1 MQFKNILEN
10 ILTSNFHF
18 DENESLQRYR
28 YALLNSILLSGIIIS
43 LSAGIY
49 RFIVGPTIMGIIDIL
64 LSSSFF
70 ALVLLLRKKKN
81 NYNIATTIAFIIT
94 LFIFTATIMVLGY
107 NQSKMVWFSVII
119 VSAYLVKGY
128 KFGLYTTA
136 VSIVL
141 LHILYFLPNINIY
154 LESKELAMST
164 AAYISI
170 ALFSAFAAKEQENS
184 IKSLKKSNQKIQNHQ
199 FELHQQ
205 LRTNPYTKLPNL
217 YALEEHLQT
226 APDKISLVILDI
238 DAFDTITSEFG
249 KAFSDQIIIQI
260 HKTLE
265 NFTTDHVKLFHLFTD
280 RFAFVLENYNNDQDI
295 NLAISIKSLFENLH
309 LNHYD
314 IDISITFSMGIAR
327 DNSEKIIIQANSA
340 LTDVK
345 LEGKNGYKLFDNGA
359 EYEKQQKNNI
369 YWAKRIKEII
379 LEDNLIVYYQPII
392 NNTTLQIE
400 KYECLVRAIDNNKI
414 VPPHFFLEV
423 AQNRGYL
430 KNITK
435 IIIDKSFRTFED
447 TDVDFSINLTQDD
460 LKDGDIVKFFK
471 YKIKQYNIDP
481 SRVFLEILESVT
493 SLQSKE
499 SEQIFKE
506 FKKIGFNISID
517 DFGTETSN
525 FSRILSLDADVIKI
539 DGSFIKNLDTD
550 ENSVKI
556 VETIVSF
563 AQKINAKTIAEFVH
577 NEEIFNIVKELGV
590 DYSQGYYFSA
600 PLPQIDTAL
609 QNVTYANSDK

>member
-1 MQFKNILEN
+1 
-10 ILTSNFHF
+10 
-18 DENESLQRYR
+18 
-28 YALLNSILLSGIIIS
+28 LLSGIIVS

-49 RFIVGPTIMGIIDIL
+49 RFIVGPTAMGIIDMF
-64 LSSSFF
+64 LSTSFF
-70 ALVLLLRKKKN
+70 VLLFLLRNKKS
-81 NYNIATTIAFIIT
+81 YYDITSTIAFVIT
-94 LFIFTATIMVLGY
+94 FFIFTATIIVLGY
-107 NQSKMVWFSVII
+107 NQSKMVWFSLII
-119 VSAYLVKGY
+119 VSAFLVKGY
-128 KFGLYTTA
+128 KFGLYTTGF
-136 VSIVL
+136 SIAL
-141 LHILYFLPNINIY
+141 LHILYFLPNIDIH
-154 LESKELAMST
+154 LENRELAMST
-164 AAYISI
+164 AAYICI
-170 ALFSAFAAKEQENS
+170 ALFSAFAAKEHESS

-199 FELHQQ
+199 YELYQQ

-217 YALEEHLQT
+217 YALEEYLQT
-226 APDKISLVILDI
+226 APDKISLIILDI

-249 KAFSDQIIIQI
+249 KAFSDQIIKQV
-260 HKTLE
+260 HNTLE
-265 NFTTDHVKLFHLFTD
+265 NFTTDHIKLFHLFTD
-280 RFAFVLENYNNDQDI
+280 RFAFILENYNNDQDI

-309 LNHYD
+309 LNHYN

-345 LEGKNGYKLFDNGA
+345 LEGKNAYKLFDNGI
-359 EYEKQQKNNI
+359 EYEEQQKNNI

-379 LEDNLIVYYQPII
+379 LEDNLIVYYQPIV
-392 NNTTLQIE
+392 NNKTLQTE
-400 KYECLVRAIDNNKI
+400 KYECLVRAIDNDKI
-414 VPPHFFLEV
+414 VPPYFFLEV
-423 AQNRGYL
+423 AQTRGYL

-435 IIIDKSFRTFED
+435 IIIDKSFRTFENSHF
-447 TDVDFSINLTQDD
+447 DFSINLTQDD

-471 YKIKQYNIDP
+471 YKIKQYDIDP
-481 SRVFLEILESVT
+481 SRVFLEILENVT
-493 SLQSKE
+493 SLRSKE
-499 SEQIFKE
+499 SEKIFKE
-506 FKKIGFNISID
+506 FIKIGFNISID

-563 AQKINAKTIAEFVH
+563 AQKINAKTVAEFVH

-600 PLPQIDTAL
+600 PLPQIDEIS
-609 QNVTYANSDK
+609 QKVTHADSDK